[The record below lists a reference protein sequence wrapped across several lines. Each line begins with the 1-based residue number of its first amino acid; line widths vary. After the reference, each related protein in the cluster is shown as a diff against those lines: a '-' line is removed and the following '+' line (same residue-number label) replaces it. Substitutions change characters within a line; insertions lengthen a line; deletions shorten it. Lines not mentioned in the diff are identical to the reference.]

1 MTLQDDTLI
10 FNYRELSRLE
20 RVALSSLERQ
30 KKARLE
36 ALEDKAFCLIALEP
50 AAKDILGRVYANNN
64 NIHVSVTSLKQL
76 TV

>member
-30 KKARLE
+30 KKAILSP
-36 ALEDKAFCLIALEP
+36 LEDKAFCLTAIHP
-50 AAKDILGRVYANNN
+50 TAKEILGRVYANNN